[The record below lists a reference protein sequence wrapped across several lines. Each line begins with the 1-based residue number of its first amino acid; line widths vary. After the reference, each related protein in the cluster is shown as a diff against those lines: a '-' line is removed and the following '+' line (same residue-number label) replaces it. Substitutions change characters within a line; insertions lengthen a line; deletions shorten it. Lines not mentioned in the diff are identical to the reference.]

1 MIQPRPQ
8 TIGTHSGCS
17 SGRAMAGA
25 APIQCPLGHPMRYE
39 TTSNQWV
46 CDLCGIDEE
55 LPTGTCMVGCRTCAY
70 DMCAKHIPE
79 SYEFHKVEITIVQ
92 AVAGTE
98 IAKVV
103 VDVEMTVSAL
113 MNVLEE
119 PLQTPSRYQRMMLED
134 EETAQSPVVSS
145 GPARNPSGL
154 MFALDFLYFWF
165 HPRLKRCGTR
175 RQDNCGHSLGA

>member
-1 MIQPRPQ
+1 
-8 TIGTHSGCS
+8 
-17 SGRAMAGA
+17 
-25 APIQCPLGHPMRYE
+25 
-39 TTSNQWV
+39 
-46 CDLCGIDEE
+46 
-55 LPTGTCMVGCRTCAY
+55 MVGCRPCAY

-92 AVAGTE
+92 AVAGIE

-119 PLQTPSRYQRMMLED
+119 PLQTPSRYQRIMLED
-134 EETAQSPVVSS
+134 DETAQSPVVSS

-154 MFALDFLYFWF
+154 MIALDFYSPTFKEVRYSTPGQLWT
-165 HPRLKRCGTR
+165 LSWSLAQWMLTR
-175 RQDNCGHSLGA
+175 PIYESALLV

>member
-1 MIQPRPQ
+1 M
-8 TIGTHSGCS
+8 T
-17 SGRAMAGA
+17 GA
-25 APIQCPLGHPMRYE
+25 APIQCPLGHPMRYYE

-55 LPTGTCMVGCRTCAY
+55 LPTGTCMVGCRPCAY

-119 PLQTPSRYQRMMLED
+119 PLQTPSRYQRIMLED
-134 EETAQSPVVSS
+134 DETAQSPVVSS

-154 MFALDFLYFWF
+154 MIALDFLYFWF
-165 HPRLKRCGTR
+165 HPHLKSCGTR

>member
-1 MIQPRPQ
+1 
-8 TIGTHSGCS
+8 
-17 SGRAMAGA
+17 
-25 APIQCPLGHPMRYE
+25 
-39 TTSNQWV
+39 
-46 CDLCGIDEE
+46 
-55 LPTGTCMVGCRTCAY
+55 
-70 DMCAKHIPE
+70 MCAKHIPE
-79 SYEFHKVEITIVQ
+79 SYEFQKVEITIVQ

-119 PLQTPSRYQRMMLED
+119 PLQTPSRYQRIMLED
-134 EETAQSPVVSS
+134 DETAQSPVVSS

-154 MFALDFLYFWF
+154 MIALDFFYLCL
-165 HPRLKRCGTR
+165 HPHLKRRGTR